1 MENTDLNTE
10 LYKIN
15 RQQSALASAIVA
27 FVAETKDVHADSTN
41 PFHKNKYASL
51 SAHLASIK
59 KIAFK
64 HDLAI
69 LQLPCTEK
77 GAIGVRTTIIHKEG
91 GVISEFAGV
100 PAGEN
105 MTGQQAGAVISYL
118 RRYALASAAGVAT
131 EDDDAE
137 TDRTARTESQPRS
150 VASATATPRSS
161 PAPSSDDGEVIVPF
175 GKNKGVPMS
184 ALSDNDL
191 NWWANTWEP
200 KPWEKTGR
208 VGPKDL
214 ALKAAA
220 VKMWNEKN
228 SVASQNNDDV
238 PF

>member
-1 MENTDLNTE
+1 
-10 LYKIN
+10 
-15 RQQSALASAIVA
+15 
-27 FVAETKDVHADSTN
+27 
-41 PFHKNKYASL
+41 
-51 SAHLASIK
+51 
-59 KIAFK
+59 
-64 HDLAI
+64 
-69 LQLPCTEK
+69 LPCTEK